1 MKNSVYWFVSCAVL
15 NISYHVSGYV
25 YKFVF
30 VVHFPIKDVMLI
42 KHMFSCSLICRS
54 VEPIRLLFGLELMV
68 LIV

>member
-1 MKNSVYWFVSCAVL
+1 MVSCVFIVCTGKEMKSSVYWFVSCAVL

-42 KHMFSCSLICRS
+42 KHMFSCSLT
-54 VEPIRLLFGLELMV
+54 L
-68 LIV
+68 